1 MIDIV
6 FQIIIIQ
13 FKKYNIYLN
22 FKLKNIKIKM
32 VFMEVFMIEIDMNAP
47 SFCLKDQDE
56 KEVCLKDFKG
66 KWVILY
72 FYPKDGTKGC
82 TAEAI
87 DFTAHKKEFERMD
100 AIVIG
105 LSPDSCKSHLKFRLK
120 NDLEITLLSDF
131 EHEVLQKYGVW
142 QKKKMYG
149 REYLGVVR
157 STYIINPEGKV
168 SYFWEK
174 VKVPGHVDEVKKK
187 LKELKGK

>member
-1 MIDIV
+1 
-6 FQIIIIQ
+6 
-13 FKKYNIYLN
+13 
-22 FKLKNIKIKM
+22 
-32 VFMEVFMIEIDMNAP
+32 MIEFGKNAP
-47 SFCLKDQDE
+47 SFCLKDHDE

-72 FYPKDGTKGC
+72 FYPKDGSKGC

-87 DFTAHKKEFERMD
+87 DFTAHKKDFEKMN

-120 NDLEITLLSDF
+120 NDLEITLLSDP

-168 SYFWEK
+168 SHFWEK
-174 VKVPGHVDEVKKK
+174 VKVPGHVEEVKKK